1 MILAW
6 SEGNVKKSLF
16 RSVRLPKRA
25 CLENIL
31 PRAFGDLRRSLAQF
45 RGAAILAGALVLVAP
60 LGAFAQNNAVR
71 PRITAQIDESILTTL
86 RGNTHP
92 LARPQYDQGSVADSQ
107 PMRRMLL
114 LLQRS
119 PEQETALKTLI
130 DQQQSK
136 SSPNYHQWLTPQQFG
151 QQYGPATADI
161 QTVTNWLTSHGFQIA
176 RVSTGGTLI
185 EFSGTAGQVSNA
197 FHTQIHRYNVNGEV
211 HFANASDPQIPTAI
225 AAVVAGPVSLNN
237 FPHKPLTRKLGV
249 FRKTK
254 TTGKVAPL
262 FTFSNQNFCGATD
275 CNALGPG
282 DFATIYNVLPL
293 WNTGISGTKIDGTN
307 QTIAIV
313 GDSEICT
320 AKSPDWNT
328 SYIGPYGTPVTCS
341 SDDVAQFRSLFGLPA
356 NSPNVILDGP
366 DPGFNGDET
375 EGDLDVEWSGA
386 VAKGATIDYVIA
398 ETTEVTQ
405 GTDLAAEYIVDNNL
419 APVLS
424 ESYGECEGSLGTID
438 NYYEATLWEQA
449 AAQGITVV
457 VSAGDSGSA
466 DCDDPDTESTAQ
478 YGATVNGIA
487 STPFNVAAGG
497 TDFDIT
503 ASNYQSTYW
512 NAANNGPGGVNDISA
527 LSYIPETTWNDSCAQ
542 NFNGAITGCAPENG
556 GIVGGGGG
564 QSNCA
569 AQDNAGN
576 CYYYQKP
583 SWQTVASGS
592 GLTVANDLTRDL
604 PDISLF
610 AADGYVS
617 NSFYVICESDAD
629 PNGAACNLNTY
640 NFFDFIGVGGTSSAA
655 PTFAGMMALVNQNM
669 AVNYPNA
676 SGRQGNANYILYNL
690 ASAQNKS
697 ELNCNSSSSSRS
709 TSCTFNDITKGNNSV
724 PCYGGSFGCSNA
736 STASGAYGAE
746 ETFNLLTGA
755 LTGSVAWNTA
765 TGLDLAS
772 GLGSVNAFN
781 LVNNWPTAGPFTP
794 TATTLCLSLAQ
805 TTSPSC
811 SAPITITHGTPVYVN
826 AVVTAGGN
834 AIPVTETFPTSAAT
848 SAGADPYGPVLTEDV
863 SLVGT
868 FPSGNP
874 SCTVV
879 PCSTGAVD
887 QFTSNSYEISNADIY
902 GLTNGTTTAGAY
914 TTGLVGGTY
923 NVTAH
928 FSGDGT
934 YGSSF
939 STTPIPV
946 TVNPE
951 PSTASP
957 CVMIVN
963 PVSGA
968 QQGEVLE
975 GLTSAGKL
983 TYSCT
988 PVTSAYYGDFV
999 LLRADVFG
1007 TSSGQE
1013 SATGNVTFYDNG
1025 VAGVVNSTGGLTSV
1039 FPLNTEGYTEDQ
1051 TTFFGVGSHS
1061 FSVKYAGDASYSPM
1075 PAPSTSFGFSVAAAP
1090 TSTQI
1095 TSPSNG
1101 ATIASGQSVTI
1112 TAFVD
1117 TYFLLNPSGGSLGN
1131 PPTGTVTFTSSTGTT
1146 LGTINITPA
1155 TDVYGYVAGQASLTF
1170 TPSATMTVTAVYT
1183 PTVNSGVANY
1193 VSSCAGTSPC
1203 TYQGV
1208 LINVGTQ
1215 GVSAPQA
1222 GCTSST
1228 INVAAPG
1235 QSGSCLITVSGLNS
1249 FAGTITLSASV
1260 TGAPSGAVDLPICSF
1275 GAPSQ
1280 DFTAPGTITLSS
1292 NSETGSATMTCST
1305 TAASA
1310 VFFRP
1315 SDRPSSREWPM
1326 AGALASLVCFLILLI
1341 IPRERR
1347 WRLVP
1352 LVVLL
1357 GVVAAAGISCSSSS
1371 GSSIGSTG
1379 PTNSGTTAGTYTI
1392 NVTATP
1398 STGSVQQTPITLN
1411 VQ

>member
-1 MILAW
+1 M
-6 SEGNVKKSLF
+6 KKAF
-16 RSVRLPKRA
+16 TRSVRFHKRA

-31 PRAFGDLRRSLAQF
+31 PRAVRDLRRSLAQF
-45 RGAAILAGALVLVAP
+45 RGFAILTGALALVMP
-60 LGAFAQNNAVR
+60 VGAFAQNSAIR
-71 PRITAQIDESILTTL
+71 PRITTPINASNLTTL

-92 LARPQYDQGSVADSQ
+92 LARPRYDQGSVADSQ

-119 PEQETALKTLI
+119 PEQETALRTLI

-136 SSPNYHQWLTPQQFG
+136 TSPNYHQWLTPQQFG
-151 QQYGPATADI
+151 QQFGPAPADI
-161 QTVTNWLTSHGFQIA
+161 QTVTDWLTSQGFQVA

-185 EFSGTAGQVSNA
+185 EFSGTAGEVRNA
-197 FHTQIHRYNVNGEV
+197 FHTQIHLYNVNGEV
-211 HFANASDPQIPTAI
+211 HYANATDPQIPTAI

-249 FRKTK
+249 FQKTK

-262 FTFSNQNFCGATD
+262 FTFSNQNFCGTTD

-307 QTIAIV
+307 QSIAIV

-398 ETTEVTQ
+398 QDTETTA

-466 DCDDPDTESTAQ
+466 GCDDPNMESTAQ
-478 YGATVNGIA
+478 YGPAVNGIA

-497 TDFDIT
+497 TDFDVT

-512 NAANNGPGGVNDISA
+512 NAANNGPGGVNDTSA

-542 NFNGAITGCAPENG
+542 NFTGAISGCAPENG

-569 AQDNAGN
+569 AQDTAGN

-592 GLTVANDLTRDL
+592 GLTLANDLTRDL

-617 NSFYVICESDAD
+617 NSFYVICESDA
-629 PNGAACNLNTY
+629 NQGGATCNLNTSSNTL

-669 AVNYPNA
+669 AVNYPSA
-676 SGRQGNANYILYNL
+676 SGRQGNANYVLYNL
-690 ASAQNKS
+690 ASAQSRNGA
-697 ELNCNSSSSSRS
+697 NCNSSSSSLS
-709 TSCTFNDITKGNNSV
+709 SSCTFNDITKGNNAV

-746 ETFNLLTGA
+746 ETFNLLTNA
-755 LTGSVAWNTA
+755 LTGNVAWNTA
-765 TGLDLAS
+765 PGLDLAT

-794 TATTLCLSLAQ
+794 TATTLCLSLTE
-805 TTSPSC
+805 TTSSSC
-811 SAPITITHGTPVYVN
+811 PGPITITHGQTVYVN
-826 AVVTAGGN
+826 TEVTAGGS
-834 AIPVTETFPTSAAT
+834 AIPVTETFPTTAAT
-848 SAGADPYGPVLTEDV
+848 NAGADPYGPVLAEDV

-868 FPSGNP
+868 FPTGNP
-874 SCTVV
+874 NCTVV
-879 PCSTGAVD
+879 PCSTGAID
-887 QFTSNSYEISNADIY
+887 QFTSNSYNISNYDIY
-902 GLTNGTTTAGAY
+902 GLTNGTTVGANSF
-914 TTGLVGGTY
+914 TRGLVGGSY

-928 FSGDGT
+928 YSGDGT

-939 STTPIPV
+939 SRTPIPV
-946 TVNPE
+946 TVIPE
-951 PSTASP
+951 PSTALP
-957 CVMIVN
+957 CVMIIN
-963 PVSGA
+963 PVSGV
-968 QQGEVLE
+968 QYGGVLE
-975 GLTSAGKL
+975 GLTSAGAL

-988 PVTSAYYGDFV
+988 PPGTSAYYGDFV
-999 LLRADVFG
+999 LLRADVIG

-1013 SATGNVTFYDNG
+1013 SATGNVTLYDNA
-1025 VAGVVNSTGGLTSV
+1025 VAGVVNSTGGTTSS
-1039 FPLNTEGYTEDQ
+1039 FPLNSEGYTEDQ

-1061 FSVKYAGDASYSPM
+1061 FSVKYAGDASYSAM
-1075 PAPSTSFGFSVAAAP
+1075 AAPSAGLSLSVAAAP
-1090 TSTQI
+1090 TTTQI

-1101 ATIASGQSVTI
+1101 ATIASGQPVTI

-1117 TYFLLNPSGGSLGN
+1117 TYYPSSNPSGGSLGN
-1131 PPTGTVTFTSSTGTT
+1131 PPTGTVTFTSSTGGT
-1146 LGTINITPA
+1146 LGTINVTPA
-1155 TDVYGYVAGQASLTF
+1155 TDASGYVAGAASLTF
-1170 TPSATMTVTAVYT
+1170 TPSATLTVTAAYT

-1193 VSSCAGTSPC
+1193 LTSCAGTSPC
-1203 TYQGV
+1203 AYQGV

-1215 GVSAPQA
+1215 GISAPQA
-1222 GCTSST
+1222 GCSSST
-1228 INVAAPG
+1228 INITAPG
-1235 QSGSCLITVSGLNS
+1235 QSGSCLITVTGLNS

-1260 TGAPSGAVDLPICSF
+1260 AGAPSGAVDLPICSF

-1280 DFTAPGTITLSS
+1280 NFTAPGTITLSS

-1310 VFFRP
+1310 VFFWP

-1326 AGALASLVCFLILLI
+1326 AGALVSLVCFLILLI

-1352 LVVLL
+1352 LAVLL
-1357 GVVAAAGISCSSSS
+1357 VVVAAAGISCGSSSS
-1371 GSSIGSTG
+1371 SGSTG